1 MVLTII
7 GGEKKSGTF
16 TNSTS
21 GQTFD
26 YNNIY
31 LYGLRPVS
39 SNSDDSFNFGMV
51 PESLK
56 LKNDKD
62 FLTSV
67 FGFVPSQDDLRSM
80 EGNEYIVH
88 YDKNSRVEQIL
99 AVQKGK

>member
-16 TNSTS
+16 TNSAS

-39 SNSDDSFNFGMV
+39 SNSDDFNFGQV

>member
-16 TNSTS
+16 TNSAS

-39 SNSDDSFNFGMV
+39 SNSDDFNFGMV